1 MKIENHGDNAKI
13 QPHLQR
19 IQDAAERTERSEV
32 KEPTPDREAP
42 VDRVELS
49 GVAKT
54 LQQAR
59 QLLAASPEVRQEKV
73 AELQTMIQ
81 RGVYNVRGQEV
92 AAKMLGQ
99 GLFDQLV

>member
-13 QPHLQR
+13 QSHLPR
-19 IQDAAERTERSEV
+19 IQDAAERPES
-32 KEPTPDREAP
+32 KEPTPNREAS

-49 GVAKT
+49 GTAKA

-73 AELQTMIQ
+73 AELQVMIQ
-81 RGVYNVRGQEV
+81 LGAYNVRGQEV